1 VALAQ
6 TVGNLYADVEEVIEL
21 DKLPFQ
27 KRSVVQEFTQLEVM
41 LALRVLI
48 KKGIITADEIDQE
61 HRNYINETR
70 ALFEDIDDG
79 GLG

>member
-1 VALAQ
+1 MALAQ

-27 KRSVVQEFTQLEVM
+27 KKNAVQEFTQLEVM

-48 KKGIITADEIDQE
+48 KKGVITVDEIDQE

>member
-48 KKGIITADEIDQE
+48 KKGIITVDEIDQE
-61 HRNYINETR
+61 HRNYIDETR
-70 ALFEDIDDG
+70 ALFWDIDDG

>member
-1 VALAQ
+1 MALAQ
-6 TVGNLYADVEEVIEL
+6 TVGNLYANVREVIEL

-27 KRSVVQEFTQLEVM
+27 KKNAVQEFTQLEVM